1 MRIYLWCISYLK
13 RYISHVIYYIILSLL
28 YTIGLIAI
36 PKLIKILADEILV
49 NQDRTQFHIWICIVG
64 FVTMI
69 LILANFSKNRVGTL
83 LQERVV
89 WDIKMSIMSK
99 VRRLGVPYFE
109 SHSTGEILA
118 LFYVEV
124 DAASKI
130 YQKYI
135 PGTLQTLILLM
146 STMFVMISMNAKLAL
161 AAMSCFFAYYLIGP
175 YFEKKAALNGRKSV
189 VQKIAVEKQ
198 TYESISGIM
207 ELRSVSQEQW
217 SLQELLV
224 RLDESHQSN
233 FRASLFAFLRG
244 SIRWN
249 TIIGGSIVV
258 FIYGY
263 YLVRWE
269 QLSVGSFIAFTLLY
283 FQVMKNLTDIVTL
296 ITEQKMQLIQLERL
310 HQFLTQQLSTVESDK
325 KTIELPLD
333 VLGELRFENVTFE
346 YITGHSVLRNFNLNI
361 RLGEKVAL
369 IGPSGSGKT
378 TVTKMIGRLIEPTS
392 GQISINRVPL
402 SQISISHLLEQIGYM
417 FQETYLYSISVKE
430 NILFGNLNASD
441 EDIIK
446 AAQAAYAHD
455 FILQLPDGY
464 NTVLGDRGSKLSGGQ
479 KQRIAL
485 ARMFIR
491 NPKIVILDEGTSSLD
506 KISESIVQRAL
517 NQLLH
522 DRITI
527 AVAHRLSTLESFDR
541 IIYLKNGTIVDEGTY
556 EEMMQRWGDINEE
569 VEGGGRG

>member
-13 RYISHVIYYIILSLL
+13 RYTLHVIYFIILGLL

-36 PKLIKILADEILV
+36 PKLIKILTDEILV
-49 NQDRTQFHIWICIVG
+49 NQDRTRFLIWICIVG

-99 VRRLGVPYFE
+99 VRRLGVSYFE
-109 SHSTGEILA
+109 SHSTGDILA

-146 STMFVMISMNAKLAL
+146 STTFVMISMNAKLAL

-175 YFEKKAALNGRKSV
+175 YFEKKAALYGRKSV

-207 ELRSVSQEQW
+207 ELRSVSQEKW
-217 SLQELLV
+217 SLQELLA
-224 RLDESHQSN
+224 RLDQSHQFN
-233 FRASLFAFLRG
+233 LRASFFAFLRG

-310 HQFLTQQLSTVESDK
+310 HQFLTQQLSMVESEE
-325 KTIELPLD
+325 TIELPLD
-333 VLGELRFENVTFE
+333 VLGELRFENVSFE
-346 YITGHSVLRNFNLNI
+346 YIPGHSVLRNFNLNI
-361 RLGEKVAL
+361 RMGEKVAL

-378 TVTKMIGRLIEPTS
+378 TVTKLIGRLIEPTS

-402 SQISISHLLEQIGYM
+402 SQFSISHLLEQIGYM
-417 FQETYLYSISVKE
+417 FQETFLYSISVKE
-430 NILFGNLNASD
+430 NILFGNLNAMD
-441 EDIIK
+441 EDIIE

-464 NTVLGDRGSKLSGGQ
+464 DTVLGDRGNKLSGGQ

-522 DRITI
+522 DRMTI
-527 AVAHRLSTLESFDR
+527 AVAHRLSTLENFDR
-541 IIYLKNGTIVDEGTY
+541 IIYLENGTIVDEGTY
-556 EEMMQRWGDINEE
+556 EEMMKRWGDINEE
-569 VEGGGRG
+569 VEGGGLG